1 MNNFI
6 LTCGSTADLGV
17 EYAKE
22 RDIAVLPF
30 KFMLGDIDH
39 LDDGKEI
46 SNTKVYEILSKGV
59 VGKTSQVTS
68 SEYEEFFTPYLEKG
82 LDVIHVTLSSGL
94 SGTYE
99 SCLTAKKNLEEK
111 FPQRKVYVIDS
122 LSGSR
127 GQGMIVTTVAD
138 LRDQGLSAEEIVT
151 KVEEEKLYFNALYFA
166 PDLSTFIRGGRLS
179 AAAGFVGT
187 ILKIVPLL
195 TVDAAGKL
203 VVKKKLIGKRRAT
216 AELVSEMVKTA
227 DGGKNY
233 SGECVVC
240 HANALEDAKITV
252 SEIEKE
258 MPALAGKIK
267 ISEIGATMGCHCGPG
282 TIAVFYIG
290 EKRI

>member
-1 MNNFI
+1 MKNFV
-6 LTCGSTADLGV
+6 LTCGSTADLGAK
-17 EYAKE
+17 YAKE

-30 KFMLGDIDH
+30 KFMLGDIDY
-39 LDDGKEI
+39 LDNGAEI

-59 VGKTSQVTS
+59 VGKTSQITS
-68 SEYEEFFTPYLEKG
+68 TEYEEFFTPYLEKG

-99 SCLTAKKNLEEK
+99 SCLAAKKNLEEK
-111 FPQRKVYVIDS
+111 FPERKVYVIDS
-122 LSGSR
+122 LSGSM
-127 GQGMIVTTVAD
+127 GQGMVVSAAAD
-138 LRDQGLSAEEIVT
+138 LRDQGLSAEEIVSE
-151 KVEEEKLYFNALYFA
+151 VEKQKLNFNALYFT

-195 TVDAAGKL
+195 AVDASGKL
-203 VVKKKLIGKRRAT
+203 IVKKKLIGKRRAT

-227 DGGKNY
+227 DDGKNY
-233 SGECVVC
+233 SGECFVC

-252 SEIEKE
+252 SEIEKA

-267 ISEIGATMGCHCGPG
+267 ISEIGATMGCHCGAG
-282 TIAVFYIG
+282 TIAVFYNGI
-290 EKRI
+290 KRI